1 MVIGITVVDVGGVE
15 DKLGVV
21 VSEGDGEVPDPGE
34 EIVVGDGVE
43 GEMQG
48 SWQDLPSV

>member
-21 VSEGDGEVPDPGE
+21 VSGDGEVPGPGE
-34 EIVVGDGVE
+34 GVVVGDGVE
-43 GEMQG
+43 GETQG